1 MKSFVSEFVN
11 TQLFEGLSQL
21 YEKVRKNTKNDDKND
36 DENWN
41 LIMLIRQCISIYE
54 EEDGIKKIYHMLY
67 PTEWKLKDVSLPVV
81 DTMLSDEYDD

>member
-1 MKSFVSEFVN
+1 MN
-11 TQLFEGLSQL
+11 TKLFEGLSQL
-21 YEKVRKNTKNDDKND
+21 YEKVRKDTKNDDKND